1 MAYLHSKH
9 LLPILS
15 SILIF
20 LSSLSFAANTGGTLP
35 QAAPSTPFKR
45 GGYTQE
51 EHLANIAAARRK
63 SLERMSR
70 ENMTRE
76 LRSRGAYETG
86 TAYDAQRA
94 ADYYRDQYARAKAEN
109 NQIGMK
115 RYKELMDRATDL
127 AQKNLRYSAADKL
140 NRPDD
145 IAMYERYMREQ
156 QAGSRSTS
164 KSKRKK
170 SSPVYQYGGVV
181 ILLAVIAGAIFYVRR
196 KKRALR
202 QKVSRRKK
210 RRIKKIAGN
219 NFDAFPQYN
228 ESTTPSVPLPNT
240 PTDKFYICKPGC
252 TQEGPYP
259 EEMIRTCFKQGVF
272 PADTRI
278 WYEGAPEWMPIQN
291 ICAVAQA
298 AAIAS
303 PLLHEKAVYY
313 VTYPGMQPQGPYSRS
328 HVMSRYYQGSYPAGT
343 KVWSPDTEDW
353 IPIEGLQSMAHP
365 LVNSAI
371 PAYQHS
377 LGRVKNWSPVTAFS
391 SCMKR
396 YAQFSGRA
404 SRSEYWF
411 FLLAYLI
418 LFVLITLVAN
428 ALTIATEIELLGTI
442 ILLIFILGS
451 IIPSLAVQVRRLH
464 DRDLS
469 AWSLLLLLLPCFGLI
484 VLLIMS
490 CLPSKNVHNPYGTAP
505 LPPV

>member
-35 QAAPSTPFKR
+35 QAAPSNPVRK

-51 EHLANIAAARRK
+51 EHLANIAADRRK
-63 SLERMSR
+63 RLERMDR
-70 ENMTRE
+70 EHMTRE
-76 LRSRGAYETG
+76 LMSRGAYETG

-94 ADYYRDQYARAKAEN
+94 ADYYRNQYAQAKAEN
-109 NQIGMK
+109 DEAGMEY
-115 RYKELMDRATDL
+115 YKKLMDRATDL

-196 KKRALR
+196 KKG
-202 QKVSRRKK
+202 
-210 RRIKKIAGN
+210 KILEQDSVA
-219 NFDAFPQYN
+219 DDSSAMQHTVVPDQSSILSTAKQY
-228 ESTTPSVPLPNT
+228 
-240 PTDKFYICKPGC
+240 YICKPGC

-272 PADTRI
+272 PADTLI

-303 PLLHEKAVYY
+303 PLLHEEAVYY
-313 VTYPGMQPQGPYSRS
+313 VAYPGMQPQGPYSRS

-353 IPIEGLQSMAHP
+353 IPVEGLQSMAHP

-418 LFVLITLVAN
+418 LFVLITLVSN